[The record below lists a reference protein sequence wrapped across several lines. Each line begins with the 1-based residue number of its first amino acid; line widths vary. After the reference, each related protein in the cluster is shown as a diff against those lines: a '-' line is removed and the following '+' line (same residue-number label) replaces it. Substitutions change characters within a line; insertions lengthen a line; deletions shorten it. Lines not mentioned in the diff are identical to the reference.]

1 MCLGE
6 SIYSGPC
13 CFVLTKDQNQRYPT
27 CWSVSDGNDASTVD
41 IWNPIRSIYLLA
53 NEENVRLIAR
63 KVIAFRLFFFYYI
76 RFGQIFKN
84 KIYHRECSSMYQIRN
99 SGDHFLIIHLN
110 VKVQIGCPF
119 SPMIYIMK

>member
-53 NEENVRLIAR
+53 NEENVRLIWR
-63 KVIAFRLFFFYYI
+63 NVIAFRLFFFIISDLGKYSRT
-76 RFGQIFKN
+76 RFTIENAVRCIKYETVATIF
-84 KIYHRECSSMYQIRN
+84 
-99 SGDHFLIIHLN
+99 
-110 VKVQIGCPF
+110 
-119 SPMIYIMK
+119 